1 MPLHMSLVE
10 PKQFAWQFIDEM
22 FNKGNLQEANR
33 FITSDFTYHS
43 RGEDVEG
50 LEKFKEWV
58 SSDRNIFPDIHYTLV
73 DGIAESGKVAIAW
86 IVEGTHE
93 KEFRGIPASHKK
105 IETVGI
111 SIFHFKDGKIKEVW
125 TVADGLTPA
134 IELGLVKTVSG
145 ERT

>member
-1 MPLHMSLVE
+1 MSLVE
-10 PKQFAWQFIDEM
+10 EKQFAWQFIDEI

-33 FITSDFTYHS
+33 FITSDFIYHA

-58 SSDRNIFPDIHYTLV
+58 SSDRNVFPDIHFTLV
-73 DGIAESGKVAIAW
+73 DGIAEYGKIAIAW

-111 SIFHFKDGKIKEVW
+111 SIFHFKDSKIKEAW
-125 TVADGLTPA
+125 TVTDGLTPA
-134 IELGLVKTVSG
+134 IELGLVKISG
-145 ERT
+145 EST